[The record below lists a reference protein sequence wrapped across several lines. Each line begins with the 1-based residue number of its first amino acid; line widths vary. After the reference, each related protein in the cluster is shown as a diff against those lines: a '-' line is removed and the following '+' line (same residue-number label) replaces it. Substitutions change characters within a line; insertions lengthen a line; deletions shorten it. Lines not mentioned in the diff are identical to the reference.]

1 MDDQPNNLAPSL
13 QRQLIHALTWGIAL
27 VALVSAFLS
36 LLSAYHEAGE
46 LQDELLHQTALA
58 LGRNAHASGHI
69 PPPFAQHDAQHH
81 ASDEDE
87 DEEEDDEA
95 ALIVQS
101 IGSQTPLALPA
112 GLAEGLHDVQLQ
124 GRRYRVLLHRPD
136 SALGFAIAQRADWRQ
151 EQALASALR
160 TTLPLLFLLPVLVLL
175 VSVRVRQT
183 MRPLAALAQE
193 LQQRSAQDLQ
203 PLSRKGLPAELRP
216 FVQAINSQLQR
227 VDSAMQNQQRFVA
240 DAAHELRTPLTALS
254 LQAEALAQSDLPT
267 AAQPRL
273 AALQAG
279 LARQGALVAQL
290 LDLARVQAGAG
301 SAANPSALALRA
313 LLHHIVQDCLPLAQA
328 KGIDLGV
335 EATPDAV
342 LDSGLFMPEHELYI
356 LLKNLVDNALRYTP
370 AGGRVDIRVQAGD
383 HQGLRLAVADTG
395 PGIAPE
401 HRQRVLQPFYRLASQ
416 AQAGSGLGLAIVAGI
431 AQRWAL
437 PLRLDWSDAQQQQ
450 GLLVEL
456 LFAPQMLVKK

>member
-1 MDDQPNNLAPSL
+1 MDDQQNRLAPSL

-27 VALVSAFLS
+27 VGLVSALLS

-58 LGRNAHASGHI
+58 LGRNANADAGAALS
-69 PPPFAQHDAQHH
+69 PKLADAQRQDTHGQ
-81 ASDEDE
+81 
-87 DEEEDDEA
+87 DDDTEEA

-101 IGSQTPLALPA
+101 MGSPTPLALPA
-112 GLAEGLHDVQLQ
+112 GLADGLHDVQVQ
-124 GRRYRVLLHRPD
+124 GRRYRVLVHRAD
-136 SALGFAIAQRADWRQ
+136 HAKGLVIAQRADWRQ

-175 VSVRVRQT
+175 VSVRARQAL
-183 MRPLAALAQE
+183 RPLRALSQEVQQRKAQNLQALAPT
-193 LQQRSAQDLQ
+193 D
-203 PLSRKGLPAELRP
+203 LPAELRP
-216 FVQAINSQLQR
+216 FVQAINTQLHR
-227 VDSAMQNQQRFVA
+227 VDTAMQNQQRFVA

-254 LQAEALAQSDLPT
+254 LQAEALAQTDLPT

-290 LDLARVQAGAG
+290 LDLARIQAGA
-301 SAANPSALALRA
+301 AAIDQPATVALRG

-328 KGIDLGV
+328 KNIDLGV
-335 EATPDAV
+335 EASHDTA
-342 LDSGLFMPEHELYI
+342 LDSTLAIPEHELYI

-370 AGGRVDIRVQAGD
+370 AGGRVDIRVQAGGN
-383 HQGLRLAVADTG
+383 QGLCLAVADTG

-401 HRQRVLQPFYRLASQ
+401 YRQQVLQPFYRLASQ
-416 AQAGSGLGLAIVAGI
+416 AESGSGLGLAIVAGI

-437 PLRLDWSDAQQQQ
+437 PLRLDWNDAQQQQ

>member
-1 MDDQPNNLAPSL
+1 MDDQSNNLAPSL

-58 LGRNAHASGHI
+58 LGRNANANASVHI
-69 PPPFAQHDAQHH
+69 PPPFAQHHAQQHDAHG
-81 ASDEDE
+81 EDN
-87 DEEEDDEA
+87 DDEA
-95 ALIVQS
+95 ALIVQN

-112 GLAEGLHDVQLQ
+112 GLADGLHDVQLQ
-124 GRRYRVLLHRPD
+124 GRRYRVLVHRPD
-136 SALGFAIAQRADWRQ
+136 SALGFAIAQRADLRQ
-151 EQALASALR
+151 EQALASALS

-175 VSVRVRQT
+175 VSVCVRQT
-183 MRPLAALAQE
+183 MRPLAVLAQE

-203 PLSRKGLPAELRP
+203 PLSRKALPAELRP

-240 DAAHELRTPLTALS
+240 DAAHELRTPLTVLS
-254 LQAEALAQSDLPT
+254 LQAEALAQSNLPT

-290 LDLARVQAGAG
+290 LDLARIQAGSG

-328 KGIDLGV
+328 KDIDLGV
-335 EATPDAV
+335 EATPDAA

-383 HQGLRLAVADTG
+383 NQGLCLAVADTG

-401 HRQRVLQPFYRLASQ
+401 HRQRVLQPFYRLVSQ

-437 PLRLDWSDAQQQQ
+437 PLRLDWNDAQHQQ

-456 LFAPQMLVKK
+456 LFAPQMLIKK